1 MALKA
6 LMVDV
11 DGVIVTHADP
21 KGWSVNMEADL
32 GLSPQALQD
41 AFFVPHFGDIIH
53 GRARLHD
60 RLGPVLAQIAPHLS
74 SQALADYWFEQ
85 DGHLDH
91 DLLEQLAAVRAR
103 GLELHLATVQEH
115 ERADYLWTKMAL
127 KDRFDAIHYAAA
139 LGHAKPAVEF
149 YREIEARTGFAPRE
163 LFFIDDKAANVEA
176 AQACGWAAAVWTGQD
191 RLADLM
197 VKAGL

>member
-11 DGVIVTHADP
+11 DGVVVRHP
-21 KGWSVNMEADL
+21 HPQGWSANIEADL
-32 GLSPQALQD
+32 GVKLEDLENV
-41 AFFVPHFGDIIH
+41 FFKPNFGDLVH
-53 GRARLHD
+53 GRGRLHD
-60 RLGPVLAQIAPHLS
+60 LLAPALAKIAPHLT
-74 SQALADYWFEQ
+74 SQALVDYWFEQ

-103 GLELHLATVQEH
+103 GIELHLATVQEH
-115 ERADYLWTKMAL
+115 ERAGYLWTNMGL

-139 LGHAKPAVEF
+139 LGHAKPALEF
-149 YREIEARTGFAPRE
+149 YREIEARTGFAPSE

-176 AQACGWAAAVWTGQD
+176 AQACGWTAAVWTGQD

-197 VKAGL
+197 ARAGV